1 MISMICPKVGPI
13 RGKQRTAPEISGF
26 TLVEMLIVI
35 AVILI
40 LSAVAIPA
48 YISWLPRYRLNS
60 AADDLL
66 SVLQQAK
73 LRAIKENANV
83 VVDFDPDNNGEPDG
97 RFIVFVDNGLVGP
110 DTFNPVNRN
119 NNILDGEEKTILNG
133 RLANSV
139 TVDEVEFNGNQ
150 TYTHFTNRGLG
161 FNGHI
166 HLSNRRGDFM
176 GVVTTMTGN
185 IRKTDSK

>member
-1 MISMICPKVGPI
+1 MLCRKVGPI
-13 RGKQRTAPEISGF
+13 RGKQRTALGNFGF
-26 TLVEMLIVI
+26 TLMELLIVI

-48 YISWLPRYRLNS
+48 YFNWLPRYRLNS

-83 VVDFDPDNNGEPDG
+83 VVDFDPDNSGDPDG
-97 RFIVFVDNGLVGP
+97 RFIVFVDNGLVAP

-119 NNILDGEEKTILNG
+119 NNIQDGKEKTILNG
-133 RLANSV
+133 RLAKSV
-139 TVDEVEFNGNQ
+139 TLDEVEFNGNL

-176 GVVTTMTGN
+176 GIVTTMTGN
-185 IRKTDSK
+185 IRKTDAK